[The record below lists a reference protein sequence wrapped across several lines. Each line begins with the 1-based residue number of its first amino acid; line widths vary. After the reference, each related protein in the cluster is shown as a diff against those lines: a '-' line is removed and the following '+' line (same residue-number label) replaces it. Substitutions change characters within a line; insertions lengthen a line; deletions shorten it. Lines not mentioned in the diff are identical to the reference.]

1 MVSLSRDRPEIARE
15 FLARIERGRFGRFG
29 TMQVTE
35 TSSAGLKREFKV
47 VLQADELAA
56 KLETQ
61 LADLRGKVRLNGFR
75 PGKVPVAHLKR
86 VYGRSIMGDVVQ
98 EAVTEANKKI
108 VEENALRLALEPRF
122 DFPGGQSEME
132 KVMEAKGDL
141 AFTVAFETLPKFEV
155 GSFDDVSLERLVADV
170 PDAEVE
176 QVLDR
181 MASQNR
187 TYTPKEGAA
196 EKGDKLTVD
205 FAGKLG
211 SEPFEG
217 GTGTDVDVILGSN
230 TFIPGFEDQVVG
242 MKPGESR
249 TINVRF
255 PDNYLAPNLAGKE
268 ATFDVTAKAVAAPGE
283 LAIDD
288 AFAKGFNFDS
298 LAAMKAAIRGNLE
311 SEWGRASREKL
322 KRALLDA
329 LDKKYAFEL
338 PAGLVEQEF
347 DGIWRQVV
355 SDQQQSGKS
364 FADEGTTEEEA
375 KADYRRIAE
384 RRVRLG
390 LVLAE
395 VGDKAAVKVDD
406 NEVTQALIQRA
417 RAFPGQEQQIWE
429 HYRKNPQALGELRA
443 PIFEDKVIDH
453 IIAQAKVS
461 DRKVDKDELFRVEEE
476 EAKAA

>member
-1 MVSLSRDRPEIARE
+1 
-15 FLARIERGRFGRFG
+15 
-29 TMQVTE
+29 MQVTE
-35 TSSAGLKREFKV
+35 TSAAGLKREFKV

-56 KLETQ
+56 KLDTQ
-61 LADLRGKVRLNGFR
+61 LADLKGKVRINGFR

-98 EAVTEANKKI
+98 EAVTEANRKI

-155 GSFDDVSLERLVADV
+155 GSFEDVSLERLVADV

-187 TYTPKEGAA
+187 AYTPKEGAA
-196 EKGDKLTVD
+196 EKGDKVTID
-205 FAGKLG
+205 FAGKIG
-211 SEPFEG
+211 GEPFEG
-217 GTGTDVDVILGSN
+217 GAGTDVDVILGSN
-230 TFIPGFEDQVVG
+230 TFIPGFEDQVLG

-249 TINVRF
+249 TIDVRF
-255 PDNYLAPNLAGKE
+255 PDNYLAPSLAGKE
-268 ATFDVTAKAVAAPGE
+268 ATFDVTAKTVAAPGE
-283 LAIDD
+283 LSIDD

-298 LAAMKAAIRGNLE
+298 LEAMKAAIRGNIE
-311 SEWGRASREKL
+311 SEWTRASREKL

-329 LDKKYAFEL
+329 LDKKYAFDL
-338 PAGLVEQEF
+338 PAGLVDQEF
-347 DGIWRQVV
+347 EGVWRQVV
-355 SDQQQSGKS
+355 ADQEQSGKS
-364 FADEGTTEEEA
+364 FADEGTTEEA
-375 KADYRRIAE
+375 ARADYRRIAE

-395 VGDKAAVKVDD
+395 VGEKAGVKVDD
-406 NEVTQALIQRA
+406 NEVTQALVHRA
-417 RAFPGQEQQIWE
+417 RAFPGQEQAIWD
-429 HYRKNPQALGELRA
+429 HYRKNPQALAELRA
-443 PIFEDKVIDH
+443 PIFEDKVVDH
-453 IIAQAKVS
+453 IIEQAKVT
-461 DRKVDKDELFRVEEE
+461 DRKVDKDELFRIEEE
-476 EAKAA
+476 DAKAA